1 MMWLLSPG
9 TPGASLLVIPV
20 CVPGDR
26 IAVEFRNRSWF
37 AEKHLEETL
46 VFEREHGLL
55 HVVVDESQ
63 GFPSSVPAVWECASP
78 NLTIV
83 RLHGRNRA
91 T

>member
-1 MMWLLSPG
+1 M
-9 TPGASLLVIPV
+9 
-20 CVPGDR
+20 PGDR

-55 HVVVDESQ
+55 HVVVDEPQ